1 MIVGGVD
8 EGSDEDEADTQFAA
22 DTYHQNNNHHFQPD
36 HYSDNVLL
44 SMQAQEHALNEDQ
57 ADSFFSFTNIG
68 TRLASTVG
76 SVGQNLS
83 GLNALSPGKKSV
95 NAEEEWG
102 RINKGLDGAMVSFL
116 RLFLFVNTFF

>member
-22 DTYHQNNNHHFQPD
+22 DTYHQNNNHFQPAD
-36 HYSDNVLL
+36 HHYSDNVLL
-44 SMQAQEHALNEDQ
+44 SMQAQEQAQYEDQ

-83 GLNALSPGKKSV
+83 ALSPGRQSA

-102 RINKGLDGAMVSFL
+102 RINKGLDGAMVRVCL
-116 RLFLFVNTFF
+116 C